1 LISFLP
7 AVAAIIRLLKL
18 FLRSDCRYLARRLSP
33 ADGDSH
39 DVVLPMTN
47 TTSQSPDHNYSSLF
61 LLIIFTI
68 SNPNSLPCVQ
78 YRTTKCSFMNTNQVI
93 MLGITSKKVQA
104 HGRRLYPDYR

>member
-1 LISFLP
+1 MLSP
-7 AVAAIIRLLKL
+7 YDKH
-18 FLRSDCRYLARRLSP
+18 YLAIAGPQLQLI
-33 ADGDSH
+33 
-39 DVVLPMTN
+39 V
-47 TTSQSPDHNYSSLF
+47 

-93 MLGITSKKVQA
+93 MLSITSKKVQA